1 VLSLHD
7 SCANN
12 ANRATA
18 RTACELLTH
27 TYRQTL
33 LHLAARHLRPEC
45 IPLLL
50 AKGADPLALDC
61 NGKSALQLA
70 CEKSYSDN
78 YSFSNEKQRRAAT
91 ARALLAQEG
100 SWLPGWQ
107 SACLMGAV
115 STNSVDILKV
125 LIEHG
130 FDCSGKVCPRGGTL
144 LHCAAGY
151 SSTQCAAVLVQQGAD
166 VHATDND
173 GNSPLEVMVLPE
185 LQPARTWEQRGVVWN
200 PAKTATAL
208 LLLQHGATAVK
219 PAGDCPD
226 YADAVVQYV
235 QWMRHELK
243 VRDTTLAAHAAC
255 STAVNSSNSSSS
267 SSSSSDSSIQQQQC
281 DAAAKTAVQVQLVR
295 ADTGKRSERVYTID
309 TAALA
314 RLHAAQGESGVSTL
328 SSLIAPPAGW
338 AATSDRSVK
347 LLQYDGTYTNYT
359 IYCILYTMLLYC
371 CIAVLLNMLY
381 TKHFVLSTHYISIRI
396 TQC

>member
-1 VLSLHD
+1 ML
-7 SCANN
+7 AN
-12 ANRATA
+12 
-18 RTACELLTH
+18 CCTH

-33 LHLAARHLRPEC
+33 LHLAAKHLRPEC

-61 NGKSALQLA
+61 EGKSALQLA

-78 YSFSNEKQRRAAT
+78 HSFSNEKQRRAAT
-91 ARALLAQEG
+91 ARVLLAQEG

-115 STNSVDILKV
+115 RTDSVDTLKV

-130 FDCSGKVCPRGGTL
+130 FDCSGKVCPRGSTL

-185 LQPARTWEQRGVVWN
+185 LQPVRTWEQRGVVWN

-226 YADAVVQYV
+226 YADAMVQYV

-255 STAVNSSNSSSS
+255 STTVSGSSGISGD
-267 SSSSSDSSIQQQQC
+267 SDSQQQQC
-281 DAAAKTAVQVQLVR
+281 DAVAKTAVQVQLMR
-295 ADTGKRSERVYTID
+295 ADTDKRSERVYTID

-314 RLHAAQGESGVSTL
+314 RLHAAQGERGVSTL

-338 AATSDRSVK
+338 AATSDSSIK
-347 LLQYDGTYTNYT
+347 LLQYDESDFDQIGFECVIQY
-359 IYCILYTMLLYC
+359 LYAARVEGVTKGVVDVQKLQSALQ
-371 CIAVLLNMLY
+371 AAQFFSL
-381 TKHFVLSTHYISIRI
+381 KHFACAAQNWARAAGLTFTES
-396 TQC
+396 